1 MSAHLGG
8 WSWVPFALQF
18 RKRMQPEAWRYE
30 RTFDCCGPRDGGP
43 SLLAV
48 TSARTGLD
56 SSRQVQVTLRR
67 HAGDFDAPLTLTC
80 MKVWS
85 SLSARA
91 QRVVRGS
98 ICIDRGAPSS
108 VQGAR
113 LSASGG
119 LPAPGNAPRPGTL
132 ASRWTSQRLP
142 TPSSS
147 LCSTD
152 VPEDLLRQPR
162 VSQGPHLGVDV
173 EGWDRV
179 ASPARQ
185 NGGPLPFEALPPHR
199 PRPCVQTAGRAW
211 ISRQRL
217 RVSSPS
223 AS

>member
-1 MSAHLGG
+1 MIFRRVFYGASTIKMSAHLGG

-119 LPAPGNAPRPGTL
+119 LPAPGNAPRPGPLTSL
-132 ASRWTSQRLP
+132 AAQSTFADTEFIPLLHR
-142 TPSSS
+142 
-147 LCSTD
+147 CS
-152 VPEDLLRQPR
+152 
-162 VSQGPHLGVDV
+162 
-173 EGWDRV
+173 
-179 ASPARQ
+179 
-185 NGGPLPFEALPPHR
+185 
-199 PRPCVQTAGRAW
+199 
-211 ISRQRL
+211 
-217 RVSSPS
+217 
-223 AS
+223 

>member
-1 MSAHLGG
+1 MIFRRVFYGASTIKMSVHLGG

-30 RTFDCCGPRDGGP
+30 RTFDRCGPRDGGP

-98 ICIDRGAPSS
+98 FCIDRGAPSS

-119 LPAPGNAPRPGTL
+119 LPAPGNAPRPGYL
-132 ASRWTSQRLP
+132 ARPSQRLP
-142 TPSSS
+142 TPSSP
-147 LCSTD
+147 LRSTD
-152 VPEDLLRQPR
+152 VPAVLLRPPG
-162 VSQGPHLGVDV
+162 VSQGLHLGVDV
-173 EGWDRV
+173 EGGDRV

-185 NGGPLPFEALPPHR
+185 KRGPPP
-199 PRPCVQTAGRAW
+199 
-211 ISRQRL
+211 I
-217 RVSSPS
+217 
-223 AS
+223 